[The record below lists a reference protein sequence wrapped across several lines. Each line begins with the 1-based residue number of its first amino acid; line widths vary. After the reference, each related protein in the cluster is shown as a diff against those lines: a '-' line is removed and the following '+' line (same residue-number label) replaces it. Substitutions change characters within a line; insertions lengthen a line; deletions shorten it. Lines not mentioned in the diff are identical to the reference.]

1 MSNSRVFVITGPTA
15 VGKGTV
21 MKQLIAR
28 FPSVWLSI
36 SATTRDP
43 RPGEI
48 NGVDYY
54 FVSEQRFDQLVESR
68 AMLEWAL
75 VHGLHRYGTPREPVE
90 QAVRQ
95 GKTVVLELDLAGAR
109 QVRVSMPEAVH
120 IFIAPPSWEELVH
133 RLVGRGTESAA
144 EQARRLATAR
154 VELAAESEFDT
165 VVVNNTVDQ
174 TVSDLAHAMQLA

>member
-1 MSNSRVFVITGPTA
+1 M
-15 VGKGTV
+15 

>member
-54 FVSEQRFDQLVESR
+54 FVSEQRFDQLVESG